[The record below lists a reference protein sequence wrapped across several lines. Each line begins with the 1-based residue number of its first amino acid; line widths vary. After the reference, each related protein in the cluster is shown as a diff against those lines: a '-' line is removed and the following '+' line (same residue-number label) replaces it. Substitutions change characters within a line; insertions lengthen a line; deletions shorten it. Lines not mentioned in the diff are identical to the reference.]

1 MRASAIL
8 LNLSQYFV
16 KPIKGKYFW
25 AKKFLLNEGP
35 DLKTRTLH
43 REIPPG
49 SITEVP
55 GSIRVD
61 FTNL

>member
-8 LNLSQYFV
+8 LNLSHYFV
-16 KPIKGKYFW
+16 KPIRGKYFW

-43 REIPPG
+43 REIPTQ
-49 SITEVP
+49 SITEVSVP
-55 GSIRVD
+55 IGVR

>member
-16 KPIKGKYFW
+16 RPIRDKYFW

-43 REIPPG
+43 REIAAR

-55 GSIRVD
+55 APIGVWL
-61 FTNL
+61 TNL

>member
-16 KPIKGKYFW
+16 KPIRGKYFG

-43 REIPPG
+43 REIPTR

-55 GSIRVD
+55 AQIGVG
-61 FTNL
+61 FTSL